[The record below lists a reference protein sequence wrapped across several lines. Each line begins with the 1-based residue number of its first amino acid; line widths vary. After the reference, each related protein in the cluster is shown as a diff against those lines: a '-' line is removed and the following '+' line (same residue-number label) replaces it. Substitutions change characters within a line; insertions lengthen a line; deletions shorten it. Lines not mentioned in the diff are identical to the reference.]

1 MNHELQ
7 NSKTLIV
14 IAGPTASG
22 KTAAAIQLAGHYQT
36 EIVSA
41 DSRQFY
47 SEMSI
52 GTAKPTEEELAV
64 AKHHFINSLSV
75 AESYTAG
82 DFEKDSLGLLNNLFK
97 THDKVI
103 LVGGSGLFIKAVC
116 EGFDEFPA
124 TKPGM
129 RERLN
134 RELEEKGI
142 SYFQERLKAVDPA
155 YFKQVDPNNPQRLIR
170 ALEIF
175 ESTGKP
181 FSSFRQS
188 STNQRP
194 FNIIKFGLTLERKL
208 LYDRINRRVD
218 DMVAQGLV
226 EEAQSLLPSRH
237 LNALNTVGYSELYD
251 YFDGKTDLPTAISL
265 IKQNTRRFA
274 KRQMTWFGRDKDIIW
289 LETGREDLA
298 EEMIRLI
305 SDFEFGIS
313 ELF

>member
-1 MNHELQ
+1 MNQ
-7 NSKTLIV
+7 PTAGKTLIV

-22 KTAAAIQLAGHYQT
+22 KTAAAIQLATHYQT

-47 SEMSI
+47 CEMSI
-52 GTAKPTEEELAV
+52 GTAKPTEDELAA

-75 AESYTAG
+75 AENYTAG
-82 DFEKDSLGLLNNLFK
+82 DFEKDSLSLLNNLFK
-97 THDKVI
+97 ARDKVI

-116 EGFDEFPA
+116 EGFDEFPD
-124 TKPGM
+124 TKPVV

-142 SYFQERLKAVDPA
+142 AYLQEKLKAADPV
-155 YFKQVDPNNPQRLIR
+155 YYEQVDRDNPQRVIR
-170 ALEIF
+170 ALEVF
-175 ESTGKP
+175 ESTGQP
-181 FSSFRQS
+181 FSAFRRS
-188 STNQRP
+188 SVNQRP
-194 FNIIKFGLTLERKL
+194 FNIIKFGLKLERKH
-208 LYDRINRRVD
+208 LYERINRRVD

-226 EEAQSLLPSRH
+226 EEVQSLLPYRH
-237 LNALNTVGYSELYD
+237 LNALNTVGYSELHD

-274 KRQMTWFGRDKDIIW
+274 KRQMTWFGKDKDIIW
-289 LETGREDLA
+289 LDAGRKDLA
-298 EEMIRLI
+298 EEMVRLI
-305 SDFEFGIS
+305 SDFECRIS